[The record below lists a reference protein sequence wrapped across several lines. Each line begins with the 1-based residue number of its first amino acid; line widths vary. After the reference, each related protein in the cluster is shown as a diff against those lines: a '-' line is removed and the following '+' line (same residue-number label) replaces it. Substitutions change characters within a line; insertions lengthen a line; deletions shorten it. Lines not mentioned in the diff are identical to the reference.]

1 MGKIPKEN
9 RPMKMSKEELAD
21 FYSKHS
27 GKAELTDSP
36 IDWGVMLATGF
47 GQPLIKLGKN
57 LAAKDGAE
65 MVAGMYAKSI
75 GYSLEGMPII
85 AGVIDKF
92 LSPSVPNESIEEYNE
107 EYEKQITKDPFKSV
121 KPVMAMG
128 GKVKNTSVEVEG
140 GEMIQTPYGEVG
152 EVQGASHERGGVD
165 MNLPE
170 GTQVFSD
177 RIKIKGKTMAERKAL
192 RMKKLLSI
200 IDNDSTSGIF
210 KNSVKR
216 TTEALLLEEETDLAF
231 QEMLNESQQKL
242 AYGTGPDG
250 IRVYNRD
257 PNVKSFFKR
266 SLFPAEG
273 KALGTVYPEGSPDQG
288 VASYYYWR
296 NQIDP
301 YMQTDADLTV
311 NPDLSQNIDYAGTL
325 IGNSPKVDRNRF
337 KASEVAI
344 PDVDVTD
351 SLTTTPTPFYP
362 TLSDFSASDIP
373 DVDLTKSLGKSPKI
387 KTQTPKTPMN
397 LGNFTTGD
405 LVGIAGQ
412 TIGAFA
418 QMGNT
423 IANAR
428 ATKPNVNH
436 YEGFNENALKANQE
450 AIDNIGYEKENILRD
465 LGRKLAI
472 SRNSARNRARNSSSS
487 ISGLRA
493 NDLAI
498 DLNVDE
504 AMVDATTKAEGNYLS
519 AKTNL
524 LGQKSQ
530 LLSQRDQMVMAG
542 RSQKDAND
550 QADIDNFYTQF
561 GANMAGLSTTAQSL
575 GKNLNES
582 KYRDL
587 FLKILPQTNKYGI
600 GIDENGKMFSPTK
613 TSSKTYQ
620 PSNYQPSSF
629 NPSDI
634 MFSPLEEEEFNLG

>member
-1 MGKIPKEN
+1 MRNIQK
-9 RPMKMSKEELAD
+9 
-21 FYSKHS
+21 
-27 GKAELTDSP
+27 
-36 IDWGVMLATGF
+36 
-47 GQPLIKLGKN
+47 KN
-57 LAAKDGAE
+57 
-65 MVAGMYAKSI
+65 
-75 GYSLEGMPII
+75 
-85 AGVIDKF
+85 
-92 LSPSVPNESIEEYNE
+92 
-107 EYEKQITKDPFKSV
+107 
-121 KPVMAMG
+121 
-128 GKVKNTSVEVEG
+128 VEVEG

-152 EVQGASHERGGVD
+152 EVQGASHEKGGVD
-165 MNLPE
+165 MNLPQ
-170 GTQVFSD
+170 GTKVFSD
-177 RIKIKGKTMAERKAL
+177 RIKVKGKTMAERKAL

-231 QEMLNESQQKL
+231 QEMLNNSQQKL

-250 IRVYNRD
+250 LRVYSRN
-257 PNVKSFFKR
+257 PNIKSTF
-266 SLFPAEG
+266 L
-273 KALGTVYPEGSPDQG
+273 GSPFITMGDGAG
-288 VASYYYWR
+288 VVKQEEGGQPAQFESPLKYWR

-311 NPDLSQNIDYAGTL
+311 NPDLSQDINDG
-325 IGNSPKVDRNRF
+325 
-337 KASEVAI
+337 
-344 PDVDVTD
+344 
-351 SLTTTPTPFYP
+351 LTPVNAPTPFYP

-373 DVDLTKSLGKSPKI
+373 DVDLTKSLGESPKI